1 MFSLVPASISLLG
14 LYVLLSYLADEEN
27 YNTVKKGWAGS
38 EMSIYCSSGVL
49 WGLYDMLQVIPIA
62 GAWQTID
69 ITLTK
74 FCCIL
79 LLYSICT

>member
-69 ITLTK
+69 IT
-74 FCCIL
+74 
-79 LLYSICT
+79 